1 MPAAAIVVIGPGG
14 QPYAVEGGMNEAR
27 FRENE
32 ERLWTSLGAAPTEV
46 WVEVAH
52 TGTKVRLLVV
62 GNGPPVLFL
71 HGATNAA
78 SSWATLAAC
87 LPDHRCYL
95 LDRLGCGLSEPIGH
109 RLDQAE
115 LAVLADAL
123 AVDIFDGLGLDR
135 AALVGTSFGGYFA
148 LRAAA
153 AHPAR
158 VARVVE
164 LSWPFGCPIEKT
176 PLAMRIAG
184 IRTLGKVAA
193 SIPPSRVAVRAL
205 LRQIGLR
212 GAIDSGR
219 FDEIAIAWYQSLLR
233 DTGTMRNELD
243 AAPRIVHPIRGI
255 EKSTLLS
262 DELLGR
268 IGVPTAFVWGADD
281 PQGGARTAEAFV
293 ARIPGA
299 TLEVMPDAGHAPW
312 IDDPDHVASVV
323 GAFLAAE

>member
-1 MPAAAIVVIGPGG
+1 
-14 QPYAVEGGMNEAR
+14 MNEAR
-27 FRENE
+27 FREHE
-32 ERLWTSLGAAPTEV
+32 ERLWASVGVAPTEV

-62 GNGPPVLFL
+62 GSGPPVLFA
-71 HGATNAA
+71 HGATNGA
-78 SSWATLAAC
+78 SSWATLASR
-87 LPDHRCYL
+87 LPGHRCFL
-95 LDRLGCGLSEPIGH
+95 LDRPGCGLSEPIGH
-109 RLDQAE
+109 RLDQTQ
-115 LAVLADAL
+115 LAALADAL
-123 AVDIFDGLGLDR
+123 AVDVFDGLGLDR

-176 PLAMRIAG
+176 PLSMRVAG
-184 IRTLGKVAA
+184 IRTLGKVVA
-193 SIPPSRVAVRAL
+193 SIPPSKVAVRAL

-212 GAIDSGR
+212 GAVDSGR
-219 FDEIAIAWYQSLLR
+219 FDEIALSWFQSLLR
-233 DTGTMRNELD
+233 DTDTMRNELD
-243 AAPRIVHPIRGI
+243 AAPRVVHPIRGM
-255 EKSTLLS
+255 ERSTLLG

-268 IGVPTAFVWGADD
+268 IRAPTAFLWGADD

-299 TLEVMPDAGHAPW
+299 TLGVMPDAGHAPW
-312 IDDPDHVASVV
+312 IDDPGHVASALD
-323 GAFLAAE
+323 AFLAAG